1 MKATLYKISG
11 EKKSE
16 IEMPKVFNS
25 KVREDIVLKCVEA
38 EREFQ
43 PYSNYEEAGK
53 RHSASGRL
61 RHIRHKW
68 RSAYGR
74 GISRVPRKT
83 MSRAGTQFNWVGA
96 EVSGT
101 RGGRRPHSPRGLRRT
116 RKINKKER
124 EIALAS
130 VLVATTM
137 PKFIEARYE
146 RISKVSKAL
155 PVVLE
160 YSGEKIKTNAFNE
173 FVEKTFGELASVA
186 FREKAVR
193 AGKGKLRNRKYK
205 SNAGLLVIESKDEN
219 LKLGDVQVIKANEI
233 RIADLYPL
241 GRLALFTHKAV
252 EELGVKK

>member
-1 MKATLYKISG
+1 MKGTIYSING
-11 EKKSE
+11 EKKGE
-16 IEMPKVFNS
+16 IEMPKAFNS
-25 KVREDIVLKCVEA
+25 KIREDIVLKCVEA
-38 EREFQ
+38 EKDFH

-101 RGGRRPHSPRGLRRT
+101 RGGRRPHAPRGLRRE
-116 RKINKKER
+116 RKVNKKER
-124 EIALAS
+124 AIALSS
-130 VLVATTM
+130 VLTASTM
-137 PKFIEARYE
+137 PKFVESRYARVD
-146 RISKVSKAL
+146 KVSLHL
-155 PVVLE
+155 PIVF
-160 YSGEKIKTNAFNE
+160 SAEKSVKTKEFNK
-173 FVEKTFGELASVA
+173 FVEKVYGKLAEVA
-186 FREKAVR
+186 FREKSIR
-193 AGKGKLRNRKYK
+193 SGKGKLRNRKYK
-205 SNAGLLVIESKDEN
+205 SNAGLLVIEAKDEN
-219 LKLGDVQVIKANEI
+219 LKLGNVQVVKANEI

-252 EELGVKK
+252 EELGK